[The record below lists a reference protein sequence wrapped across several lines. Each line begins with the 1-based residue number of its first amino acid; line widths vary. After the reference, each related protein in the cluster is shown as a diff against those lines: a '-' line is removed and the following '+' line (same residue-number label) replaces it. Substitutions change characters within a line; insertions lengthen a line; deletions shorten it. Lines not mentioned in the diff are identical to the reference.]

1 MQVGIL
7 LKPPISA
14 LRLCVEYGGDHPHEL
29 IIVPCTSQQV
39 VLRVELSCY
48 FSVIVRP
55 ITVIRGGIPLWHGLC
70 HILETEME
78 MGFGLAGI
86 PGIRDELLERY
97 GVRLVSYDRPGYGQS
112 DPHPQ
117 RTLNTSAQDMVHI
130 ADALGLGDK
139 FWVLGYSG
147 GGPHAWAALYYIPQ
161 RLAGKFILLPQNLFA
176 CNITRSS

>member
-1 MQVGIL
+1 
-7 LKPPISA
+7 
-14 LRLCVEYGGDHPHEL
+14 
-29 IIVPCTSQQV
+29 
-39 VLRVELSCY
+39 
-48 FSVIVRP
+48 
-55 ITVIRGGIPLWHGLC
+55 
-70 HILETEME
+70 ME

-117 RTLNTSAQDMVHI
+117 RSLNTSAQDMVHI